1 MPRHLPSTIA
11 LQAFESAAF
20 HLSITKAGGELHLT
34 QSAVSR
40 QIQAL
45 EEHVGTALFTRQR
58 QRIQLTP
65 AGERYLQHV
74 RKALDELETARLQ
87 LRSWRLGG
95 GALELAI
102 LPTFGSKWLIPRFP
116 SFAAANPQVQV
127 NFTTRLYPFDFAG
140 TDLDAAVHYGE
151 RHWPGAALDHL
162 FDEDVLVVCSK
173 QMARRP
179 KTKDKLAGQTLLQ
192 MSARPHGWNEW
203 LAAQDVTGI
212 DGARGPRFEN
222 HLMVLQAAIAGLG
235 LALLPECLI
244 TDELARG
251 EVVEAFPGS
260 RWSTGKAYWLV
271 YPETKRDLPA
281 LVPFRAWLL
290 QVANVERERQT
301 PRA

>member
-1 MPRHLPSTIA
+1 MPRDLPSTIA
-11 LQAFESAAF
+11 LQAFESSAF
-20 HLSITKAGGELHLT
+20 HGSITKAGAELHLT

-45 EEHVGTALFTRQR
+45 ERHLGTALFTRER
-58 QRIQLTP
+58 QRIKLTP

-87 LRSWRLGG
+87 LRSWRLAG

-102 LPTFGSKWLIPRFP
+102 LPTFGSKWLIPRLP
-116 SFAAANPQVQV
+116 SFAAAHPQVQV
-127 NFTTRLYPFDFAG
+127 NLTTRLYPFDFAG
-140 TDLDAAVHYGE
+140 TDLDAAIHYGE

-173 QMARRP
+173 QLARRP
-179 KTKDKLAGQTLLQ
+179 KSKDKLLGQTLLQ
-192 MSARPHGWNEW
+192 MSARPHGWTEW
-203 LAAQDVTGI
+203 LAAQGITGI

-244 TDELARG
+244 RDELAGG
-251 EVVEAFPGS
+251 EVVEAFPGT
-260 RWSTGKAYWLV
+260 RWSTGKAYWLT
-271 YPETKRDLPA
+271 YPESKRDLPA
-281 LVPFRAWLL
+281 LTPFRTWLL
-290 QVANVERERQT
+290 ATARGE
-301 PRA
+301 AGGGG